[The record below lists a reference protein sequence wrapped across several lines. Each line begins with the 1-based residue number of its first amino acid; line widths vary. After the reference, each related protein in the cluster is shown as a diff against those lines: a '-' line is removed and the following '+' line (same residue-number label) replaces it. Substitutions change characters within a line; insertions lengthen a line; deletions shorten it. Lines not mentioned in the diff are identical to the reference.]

1 VGFTCE
7 STTRSTLFIAGD
19 DLEAILYN
27 QYRDFY
33 TNTVMTQPPVIHK
46 YVLHEKLGKGC
57 FSSVFRGVHKIT
69 NREVALKIESDAAPL
84 NMLKRESKI
93 ISYLNKELAVAYIP
107 TLFWYGRYGEHICM
121 ATTFYQKTLTT
132 HIAELWKTSKPNIII
147 EIALLSYQIIE
158 IFQHVHGVFILHCDI
173 KPDNFMINTNGKV
186 VLIDFGLACL
196 YVESGDTTK
205 HRHNEMKEHL
215 VGSPK
220 YASYFLHE
228 GFTPA
233 RRDDMMSIGYLFLTM
248 FKIEMPWSKDM
259 TKDMSGPNEYPLYHI
274 MHPHNII
281 RKKMKSPE
289 QLFKNLQTLQNNK
302 MISKN
307 YLLPY
312 FANVYRL
319 DIIETPDYYTLKG
332 LFSTLY

>member
-1 VGFTCE
+1 
-7 STTRSTLFIAGD
+7 
-19 DLEAILYN
+19 
-27 QYRDFY
+27 
-33 TNTVMTQPPVIHK
+33 MTQAPVIHK

-69 NREVALKIESDAAPL
+69 NREVAIKIESDAAPL

-107 TLFWYGRYGEHICM
+107 IIFWYGRYGEHICM

-132 HIAELWKTSKPNIII
+132 HIAELWTTNKPNITI

-173 KPDNFMINTNGKV
+173 KPDNFMINANGKV

-205 HRHNEMKEHL
+205 HRRNEMKEHL

-233 RRDDMMSIGYLFLTM
+233 RRDDMLSIGYLFLTM

-259 TKDMSGPNEYPLYHI
+259 TKDLSGPKDMTKDLSGPKDMFKDMSGPKDLSGPKDMSGPNEYPLYHI

-289 QLFKNLQTLQNNK
+289 QLFKHLQTLQNNK

>member
-1 VGFTCE
+1 
-7 STTRSTLFIAGD
+7 
-19 DLEAILYN
+19 
-27 QYRDFY
+27 
-33 TNTVMTQPPVIHK
+33 MTQPPVIHK

-132 HIAELWKTSKPNIII
+132 HIAELWKTNKPNIII

-173 KPDNFMINTNGKV
+173 KPDNFMINANGKV

-205 HRHNEMKEHL
+205 HHRNEMKEHL

-228 GFTPA
+228 GYTPA
-233 RRDDMMSIGYLFLTM
+233 RRDDMLSIGYLFLTM
-248 FKIEMPWSKDM
+248 FKIEMPWSKDLSGPKDLSLNM
-259 TKDMSGPNEYPLYHI
+259 TEPNEYPLYHI

-289 QLFKNLQTLQNNK
+289 QLFKHLQTLQNNK